1 MKNSFATI
9 GISLAAAA
17 ASISI
22 PALAASAAFASPAPA
37 AQVMAVTQQATP
49 AKPAAARERREPRE
63 AHPEI
68 RKAIAALERAK
79 RDMQRAS
86 HDFGGHRADALA
98 ACDKAIEQLRLAL
111 QFDKR

>member
-1 MKNSFATI
+1 VRKSIATI
-9 GISLAAAA
+9 GMSLAAAA

-22 PALAASAAFASPAPA
+22 PAFATSSAFASPVPVS
-37 AQVMAVTQQATP
+37 QGAVIPQQATP
-49 AKPAAARERREPRE
+49 ARAAARGRRE

-68 RKAIAALERAK
+68 RKAITALESAK
-79 RDMQRAS
+79 KDLQRAS

-111 QFDKR
+111 QYDKR

>member
-1 MKNSFATI
+1 MRKSFAAI

-17 ASISI
+17 TMAV
-22 PALAASAAFASPAPA
+22 PGMASPAPA
-37 AQVMAVTQQATP
+37 PAPAAIVQQQAAAP
-49 AKPAAARERREPRE
+49 ARKGRTE

-79 RDMQRAS
+79 YDLQHAA

-98 ACDKAIEQLRLAL
+98 ATDKAIEQLKLAL
-111 QFDKR
+111 QYDRK

>member
-1 MKNSFATI
+1 VRKSIATI
-9 GISLAAAA
+9 GMSLVAAA

-22 PALAASAAFASPAPA
+22 PAFAASSAFASPVPTQGPVVPQRAVPA
-37 AQVMAVTQQATP
+37 QTT
-49 AKPAAARERREPRE
+49 AARNRRE

-79 RDMQRAS
+79 KDMQRAS

-111 QFDKR
+111 QYDKR

>member
-1 MKNSFATI
+1 VKKSFATV
-9 GISLAAAA
+9 GMSLVAAA

-22 PALAASAAFASPAPA
+22 PALVASSAFASPAPVS
-37 AQVMAVTQQATP
+37 QGVAVVQQATP
-49 AKPAAARERREPRE
+49 IQTAASRNRRE

-79 RDMQRAS
+79 KDLQRAS

-111 QFDKR
+111 QYDKR